1 MFVLCCMYSV
11 IYIFYYVTFK
21 QMPLFCK
28 TAATLF
34 YKSAAATLYNIMQ
47 DLFQTST
54 TNVGFVVRTAENK
67 YTNFAMM

>member
-1 MFVLCCMYSV
+1 
-11 IYIFYYVTFK
+11 
-21 QMPLFCK
+21 MPLFCK